1 MRKRDRE
8 TQENAREVAGKT
20 YQPSDYKQNEQLSK
34 GMAITHEQVSDGYTE
49 GTIDGKI
56 DETNE
61 NDTLNS
67 HDGEKIERKGYGKK

>member
-1 MRKRDRE
+1 MDKKE
-8 TQENAREVAGKT
+8 HVIKENAREVANKT
-20 YQPSDYKQNEQLSK
+20 YQRSDYEQNDQLSK

-61 NDTLNS
+61 NDTLRS